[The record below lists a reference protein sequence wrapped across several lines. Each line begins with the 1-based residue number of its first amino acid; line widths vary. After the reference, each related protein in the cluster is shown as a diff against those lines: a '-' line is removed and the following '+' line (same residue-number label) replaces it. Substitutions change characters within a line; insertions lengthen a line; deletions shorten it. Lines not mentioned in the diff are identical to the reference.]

1 MKRLAYLFCAF
12 LAVAVT
18 VAMFYRYGVTP
29 VTLLVALLL
38 LTCPIGVIWMILR
51 LARQSEREVD
61 AAVRRELESRSKS

>member
-12 LAVAVT
+12 LAVAVAAT
-18 VAMFYRYGVTP
+18 MFYRYGVTP

-38 LTCPIGVIWMILR
+38 LTCPIGVIWMIFR